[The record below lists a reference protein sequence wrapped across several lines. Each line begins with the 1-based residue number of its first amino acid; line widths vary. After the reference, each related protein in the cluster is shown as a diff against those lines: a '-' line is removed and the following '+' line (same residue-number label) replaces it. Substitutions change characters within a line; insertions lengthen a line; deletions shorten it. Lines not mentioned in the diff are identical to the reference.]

1 MDRFNKPLTSDKV
14 SAGQA
19 DKKYETEEQ
28 HQTMTGGVGM
38 NEIKI
43 FENTEFGS
51 VRTVDIEG
59 KTYFVASDVAKSLGY
74 ARPQNA
80 IAAHCKGALKR
91 GIGVQTGNRA
101 DGTPAMQMIEMSVI
115 PEGDI
120 YRLIIK
126 SQLPT
131 ADKFEQW
138 IFDEVIPSIRKNGGY
153 ISGQETMSDDELLAK
168 AFVVAQNKIAE
179 RDKAINQL
187 KTEVD
192 VKNQLIGELNPKA
205 DYTDLI
211 LNNKGLVTITQIAKD
226 YGMSGQ
232 EMNELLHGL
241 GVQYKQSG
249 QWLLYKDYHDKGY
262 THSVTVNFTRSDGR
276 PDIKMNTKWTQK
288 GRLFMYNLLKD
299 SGYLPLIEKES
310 A

>member
-1 MDRFNKPLTSDKV
+1 
-14 SAGQA
+14 
-19 DKKYETEEQ
+19 
-28 HQTMTGGVGM
+28 M

-91 GIGVQTGNRA
+91 GIGVQTGKRT
-101 DGTPAMQMIEMSVI
+101 DGTPAIQMIEMSVI

-131 ADKFEQW
+131 ADKFERW

-192 VKNQLIGELNPKA
+192 VKNQLIGELKPKA

-232 EMNELLHGL
+232 EMNELLHRL

>member
-1 MDRFNKPLTSDKV
+1 MCRESTKTYTPDKV
-14 SAGQA
+14 SVEKT
-19 DKKYETEEQ
+19 DKRYEKNNF
-28 HQTMTGGVGM
+28 M
-38 NEIKI
+38 I
-43 FENTEFGS
+43 FEKNEFGKI
-51 VRTVDIEG
+51 RMVDIDG
-59 KTYFVASDVAKSLGY
+59 RIYFVGRDIANILGY
-74 ARPQNA
+74 SNPRDA
-80 IAAHCKGALKR
+80 ISRHCKGVVKHDSFKEGGQEIAL
-91 GIGVQTGNRA
+91 IT
-101 DGTPAMQMIEMSVI
+101 
-115 PEGDI
+115 EGDM
-120 YRLIIK
+120 YRLITHSKMENAIN
-126 SQLPT
+126 
-131 ADKFEQW
+131 FEIW
-138 IFDEVIPSIRKNGGY
+138 VFDEVLPSIRKNGGY

-179 RDKAINQL
+179 RDKAISQL

-192 VKNQLIGELNPKA
+192 VKNQLIGELKPKA

-299 SGYLPLIEKES
+299 NGYLPIIEQES

>member
-1 MDRFNKPLTSDKV
+1 MDRFNKALTSDEV

-19 DKKYETEEQ
+19 DKNVRIGKPILN
-28 HQTMTGGVGM
+28 GDGRCWR

-43 FENTEFGS
+43 FQKEDLGFRIRTILNADGSISVSAEDTAIGFGW
-51 VRTVDIEG
+51 TQEKNG
-59 KTYFVASDVAKSLGY
+59 KTYVKWERFNGFCMELGFSPLVGKDDFIPESLFYMLGFK
-74 ARPQNA
+74 AGNER
-80 IAAHCKGALKR
+80 ALKF
-91 GIGVQTGNRA
+91 Q
-101 DGTPAMQMIEMSVI
+101 
-115 PEGDI
+115 
-120 YRLIIK
+120 
-126 SQLPT
+126 
-131 ADKFEQW
+131 QW
-138 IFDEVIPSIRKNGGY
+138 LAVEVLPSIRKNGGY

-179 RDKAINQL
+179 RDKAISQL

-192 VKNQLIGELNPKA
+192 VKNQLIGELKPKA

-241 GVQYKQSG
+241 VVQYKQSG

-276 PDIKMNTKWTQK
+276 PDIKMDTKWTQK

-299 SGYLPLIEKES
+299 NGYLPLIEKES